1 MHLQQFQT
9 IATVQNIEAK
19 IITGFKPFQ
28 YQQETISRCYEIL
41 EDINGCFIMDSTGLG
56 KTITALTLAINSVES
71 PKVLII
77 APEKNKLA
85 WLSVLNNCQKIEF
98 HISGFKKI
106 DCPIDFNVVIVDEA
120 HNFRTP
126 TAESYINLWTI
137 IRNRPQVPKIILLS
151 ATPFQNTIEQF
162 AATCALIP
170 FNTNTF
176 AYLFLGQI
184 FVKLAKLQKIVDN
197 ETKKIKDIMK
207 ADGFSDFA
215 GISKAQKVLIPAKA
229 EIETLTQTLVEHLT
243 EFCVR
248 TTRENITALYP
259 NDHEAIGSFPI
270 VNTTNVEIEV
280 DVETDNLVN
289 LLTSRLKDNE
299 KMPLARYNVNRY
311 TNEPNRQSF
320 NGIIKCFLLKRLD
333 SSIDCFVSSIEN
345 MLSNNADITNSKTAT
360 PFENQFCIS
369 IKEQTNVAKHI
380 VNNGFF
386 RDLELDNIA
395 LTELLSQA
403 KKCTSNGKMQKL
415 VECIKPNEKTIIFTE
430 YADSLS
436 LIETYLKQ
444 NTNLRIVTADG
455 AVNDKTL
462 AAIEAD
468 FDANHNK
475 PTNNFDVL
483 ICTDVMAEGVNLH
496 RATTLI
502 HFDEKWNPQKTI
514 QRNGRI
520 NRINR
525 FSKGQKTIQV
535 ISLGMAAL
543 IESLL
548 EFNSK
553 IETKL
558 SMADLVLSFNHRT
571 IKRQISGFEPNKTY
585 TLKANSNNVEKLD
598 DYICFFLNDGQQHVV
613 KINFM
618 ASCRGDNDIVS
629 NCISEVRGRT
639 ILSTINSTN
648 IGNNKV
654 KLHKN
659 ALDNIISKRTLKH
672 NIDTILYNHFS
683 SIDNLHVDYSIV
695 NCALNSSI
703 LDHYNKELQKE
714 FDLYKEKCDFHNI
727 MQSEVVKKI
736 LGLLLNLL
744 NFNRSFDVN
753 YSEISFEQ

>member
-1 MHLQQFQT
+1 MQQIQ
-9 IATVQNIEAK
+9 AK
-19 IITGFKPFQ
+19 IIAGFKPFQ
-28 YQQETISRCYEIL
+28 YQQETVSRCYEIL
-41 EDINGCFIMDSTGLG
+41 EDVNGCFIMDSTGLG

-71 PKVLII
+71 PKVLIV

-106 DCPIDFNVVIVDEA
+106 ESPIDFNVVIVDEA

-126 TAESYINLWTI
+126 TAESYVNLWTI
-137 IRNRPQVPKIILLS
+137 IRNRIKIPKVILLS

-184 FVKLAKLQKIVDN
+184 FAKFSKLNKEVAALQQ
-197 ETKKIKDIMK
+197 KIKDSWFAVK
-207 ADGFSDFA
+207 GGFPD
-215 GISKAQKVLIPAKA
+215 IEKITKSKHRLA
-229 EIETLTQTLVEHLT
+229 EIEPQIEALTQTLVEHLT

-248 TTRENITALYP
+248 TTRDDITALYP

-280 DVETDNLVN
+280 DTETAVLVN
-289 LLTSRLKDNE
+289 MLVNRLKDND
-299 KMPLARYNVNRY
+299 KMPLARYNINRY
-311 TNEPNRQSF
+311 TDEPNKQSF

-345 MLSNNADITNSKTAT
+345 MLSNNADILKSKTAT

-369 IKEQTNVAKHI
+369 IKEQTNVSKYV

-386 RDLELDNIA
+386 NDLQKDNIA

-403 KKCTSNGKMQKL
+403 KKCTSANKMARL
-415 VECIKPNEKTIIFTE
+415 VENIKPNEKTIIFTE

-436 LIETYLKQ
+436 LIESYLKQ
-444 NTNLRIVTADG
+444 HTNLRVVTADG
-455 AVNDKTL
+455 TVNDKTL

-525 FSKGQKTIQV
+525 FAKGQKTIQV

-598 DYICFFLNDGQQHVV
+598 DYICFFLNDGQQQVV

-618 ASCRGDNDIVS
+618 ASCRGDNNIIT

-639 ILSTINSTN
+639 ILTTTN
-648 IGNNKV
+648 GANVDNHKV

-672 NIDTILYNHFS
+672 NIDTILHNHFAA
-683 SIDNLHVDYSIV
+683 IDNLHVDYSII

-714 FDLYKEKCDFHNI
+714 FDLYKEQCDFHNI
-727 MQSEVVKKI
+727 MQSEKVQKI

-744 NFNRSFDVN
+744 NFNRSSDVV
-753 YSEISFEQ
+753 YSEMSFEN